1 MRLFAS
7 ILLSLVC
14 VPAFCAAPS
23 AQALAEF
30 PLKANDHV
38 LWYGSSSTK
47 IGVWPRTME
56 FLLRTRHPE
65 LKLTFEREGVG
76 GGTFTLALKEM
87 DEILDGLKPTVVLFN
102 FGGNDA
108 TKGDKGV
115 DAFKLAMKT
124 AIDKVKKRNAR
135 PMLMTPQP
143 GDERLAGK
151 RNDNLEPYSEAML
164 AFAKEQNVPCID
176 THHPLELMF
185 EAAVNDEP
193 NYTINKDKIHL
204 TDSGYVAWAYFLYEA
219 LRAPVAESSV
229 ELARDG
235 SVVKVQRCKVSN
247 VEAARGTIRFT
258 REDEILPLLPPNPVP
273 ATSQAAPARTLL
285 PPPSAALEYAQ
296 KHGSDLP
303 PRKHCPLEKES
314 RYLLK
319 IAGLDAAS
327 YDISVDGK
335 PLGSATAAQLA
346 AGVNLNSLLLDSGNS
361 APWADLVL
369 EIWRGKSLDKI
380 GKTQFNF
387 EIRKAP

>member
-1 MRLFAS
+1 MRLVPFVM
-7 ILLSLVC
+7 LVSLC
-14 VPAFCAAPS
+14 LPAFCAAPS
-23 AQALAEF
+23 AKPLPEF
-30 PLKANDHV
+30 PLKENDHI
-38 LWYGSSSTK
+38 LWYGSSSTR

-76 GGTFTLALKEM
+76 GGTFAVALKEM

-115 DAFKLAMKT
+115 AGFKASIKEAL
-124 AIDKVKKRNAR
+124 DKVRKRNAR

-151 RNDNLEPYSEAML
+151 RNDNLQPYAEAML
-164 AFAKEQNVPCID
+164 AFAKEQNVPGID

-185 EAAVNDEP
+185 EAAVKDEP

-204 TDSGYVAWAYFLYEA
+204 TDSAYVAWAYFIYEA
-219 LRAPVAESSV
+219 LTAPPAESSV
-229 ELARDG
+229 ELTRDG
-235 SVVKVQRCKVSN
+235 KLVKAQRCKISN
-247 VEAARGTIRFT
+247 VEAGRAGITFT

-273 ATSQAAPARTLL
+273 ATSQQAPARSLM
-285 PPPSAALEYAQ
+285 PPPSPALEYAQ

-303 PRKHCPLEKES
+303 PRKYCPLEKES
-314 RYLLK
+314 RYFLK
-319 IAGLDAAS
+319 IAGLDSANYA
-327 YDISVDGK
+327 ISVDGK
-335 PLGSATAAQLA
+335 PLGSATAEQLA
-346 AGVNLNSLLLDSGNS
+346 AGVNLNSLLLDSGNP

-369 EIWRGKSLDKI
+369 EIWRGKGLDKI
-380 GKTQFNF
+380 GKTKFVF
-387 EIRKAP
+387 EVRKSQ

>member
-7 ILLSLVC
+7 ILLSFIC
-14 VPAFCAAPS
+14 VPAFCAVPAVHP
-23 AQALAEF
+23 LPEF
-30 PLKANDHV
+30 PLKENDRV

-65 LKLTFEREGVG
+65 LKLSFEREGIG
-76 GGTFTLALKEM
+76 GGTFSTALKEM
-87 DEILDGLKPTVVLFN
+87 DEILAGLKPTVVLFN

-115 DAFKLAMKT
+115 DGFKAAMK
-124 AIDKVKKRNAR
+124 AALDKVKAHGAR
-135 PMLMTPQP
+135 SMLMTPQP

-151 RNDNLEPYSEAML
+151 RNDNLEPYAEAMM
-164 AFAKEQNVPCID
+164 AFAKEQNVPGID

-185 EAAVNDEP
+185 EAAVKDEP

-219 LRAPVAESSV
+219 LHAPVAESRV
-229 ELARDG
+229 ELSRDG
-235 SVVKVQRCKVSN
+235 TVVKTQRCKVSN
-247 VEAARGTIRFT
+247 VSASRGALSFT
-258 REDEILPLLPPNPVP
+258 REDEILPLLPPSPLP

-285 PPPSAALEYAQ
+285 PPTSPALEYSQ

-303 PRKHCPLEKES
+303 PRKHCPMEQES
-314 RYLLK
+314 RYVLK

-327 YDISVDGK
+327 YDISVDGQ
-335 PLGSATAAQLA
+335 PLGRVTAEQLA
-346 AGVNLNSLLLDSGNS
+346 AGVNLNTVLLDSGNK

-369 EIWRGKSLDKI
+369 EIWRGKGLDKI
-380 GKTQFNF
+380 GKTRFSF
-387 EIRKAP
+387 EIRKAQ